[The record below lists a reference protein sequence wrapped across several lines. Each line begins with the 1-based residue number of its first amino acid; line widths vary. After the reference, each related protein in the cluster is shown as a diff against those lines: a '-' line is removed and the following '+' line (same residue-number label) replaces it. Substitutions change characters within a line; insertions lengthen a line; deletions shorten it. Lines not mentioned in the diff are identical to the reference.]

1 MSQRPFTAVSEATT
15 HVAQATGEAMGG
27 IESPSLARE
36 MSGDGTATATLT
48 TKFFD
53 NVANVATGDGGVTS
67 KGPAAASER
76 RERAAPFADGTER
89 RLSGVD
95 RPVRSG
101 T

>member
-1 MSQRPFTAVSEATT
+1 MSQSPFTAVSEATT
-15 HVAQATGEAMGG
+15 HVAQATGEAVGG

-53 NVANVATGDGGVTS
+53 NVATGDGGVTL

-89 RLSGVD
+89 RLSGAD